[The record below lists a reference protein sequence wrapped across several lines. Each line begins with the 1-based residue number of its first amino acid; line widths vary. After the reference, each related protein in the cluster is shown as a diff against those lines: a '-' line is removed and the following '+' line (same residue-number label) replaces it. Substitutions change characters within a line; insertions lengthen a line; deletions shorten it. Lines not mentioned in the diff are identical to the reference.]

1 MHNDNKSPNKS
12 STGAKVAAGAV
23 LGGAAVAAGAIAL
36 NGDEVSEKEK
46 EI

>member
-12 STGAKVAAGAV
+12 STGAAFAGGAV